1 MTAIPTRQVGRT
13 NARVTQF
20 GLGGAPF
27 GNLFV
32 PISEAQAQATLQ
44 AAWDAGVRYYDT
56 APFYGYGKSEHRVGH
71 FLRQQPRD
79 EYVISTKVGRVLRPP
94 RNLATFDKGAWADP
108 LPFEFDVDFSY
119 DGIMRSYEDSLQRL
133 GLPSV
138 DMLVIH
144 DLDFY
149 FHQNEA
155 RVNAWLNQLYTSG
168 WRALDEL
175 RRHGQIRAVGA
186 GVNEL
191 GMIPRFLDLVELDF
205 FLVAYGYNLLTQ
217 EMLQSGCH
225 TEQNKTSEF
234 ALCAERNVSII
245 IGAVFASGI
254 LATGAVPD
262 AKYFYAPASEEILDK
277 TERIQNICQKYETPL
292 PAAALQ
298 FLLANPI
305 VAAII
310 PGALAPEHV
319 QSNIGLLAQEIPAA
333 VWAELKQEGLLVADA
348 PVP

>member
-1 MTAIPTRQVGRT
+1 MTTIPTRQVGQT

-27 GNLFV
+27 GNLFE
-32 PISEAQAQATLQ
+32 PISEAQAQRTLQ
-44 AAWDAGVRYYDT
+44 AAWDAGVRYFDT

-71 FLRQQPRD
+71 FLRQQPRS
-79 EYVISTKVGRVLRPP
+79 EFVISTKVGRVLRPP
-94 RNLATFDKGAWADP
+94 RNLAAFDKGAWADP

-155 RVNAWLNQLYTSG
+155 RVSAWLNQLYTSG

-175 RRHGQIRAVGA
+175 RRHGLIQAVGA

-217 EMLQSGCH
+217 EMLA
-225 TEQNKTSEF
+225 SEF
-234 ALCAERNVSII
+234 TLCAKRNVSII

-254 LATGAVPD
+254 LATGAVPG

-277 TERIQNICQKYETPL
+277 TERIQTICQRYETPL

-319 QSNIGLLAQEIPAA
+319 QSNIELVAQEIPAEL
-333 VWAELKQEGLLVADA
+333 WAELKREGLLVEDA
-348 PVP
+348 PTP

>member
-1 MTAIPTRQVGRT
+1 MITIPTRQVGQT

-27 GNLFV
+27 GNLFE
-32 PISEAQAQATLQ
+32 PISDEQAQRTLQ
-44 AAWDAGVRYYDT
+44 AAWDAGVRYFDT

-71 FLRQQPRD
+71 FLRQQPRS
-79 EYVISTKVGRVLRPP
+79 EFVISTKVGRVLRPP
-94 RNLATFDKGAWADP
+94 RDLAAFDKGAWADP

-149 FHQNEA
+149 FHQNET
-155 RVNAWLNQLYTSG
+155 RVSAWLNQLYTSG

-175 RRHGQIRAVGA
+175 RRHGLIQAVGA

-217 EMLQSGCH
+217 EMLG
-225 TEQNKTSEF
+225 SEF
-234 ALCAERNVSII
+234 AQCAERNVSII

-254 LATGAVPD
+254 LATGAVPG

-277 TERIQNICQKYETPL
+277 TERIQIICQKYETPL

-319 QSNIGLLAQEIPAA
+319 QSNIGLAVQAIPPAL
-333 VWAELKQEGLLVADA
+333 WAELKQEGLLVADA
-348 PVP
+348 PTP